1 MNGNNKKDFN
11 HGIPEVRQVIGLKQ
25 KVIDLLGWVEKRL
38 KCWIKM

>member
-11 HGIPEVRQVIGLKQ
+11 HGIPDIGLKQ